1 MPRHAS
7 DPIPGS
13 PGLSHSPNSRG
24 THFPRWMLDL
34 QGTKIKGGLRLGEV
48 LGTGAFG
55 VVYVGAGSQFAN
67 GRPVA
72 VKVLSAA
79 GINSERRRQIEHEML
94 CHSRVS
100 RHPNIVSLHN
110 VFVDLMAYYA
120 VMDLHADGDLFKC
133 ITEDEFYVG
142 NDAMIKGV
150 FSQLLDAVE
159 FCHKNGV
166 YHRDLKPENILCRNG
181 GNTVMLTDFGLAT
194 RNTFSQDFRCGS
206 EFYMSPECVGFPKVK
221 AYSTVHND
229 VWALGIILV
238 NLITSRNPWKCAELQ
253 DGGFASFYEDPAGY
267 ITDTLPISRDALVLL
282 LRIFKIPFK
291 SRISIPEMRAA
302 ITGIDRL
309 LLTPAEAAFAPHS
322 AHQTAVHLF
331 DIIAARRSHMLI
343 EHYEDICAY
352 FPDLA
357 EELCKRLRLDMS
369 ENGLIND
376 IDDIFSENV
385 PESAR
390 YIRRELPEWSVPIPI
405 EIRPKELGDVTGY
418 PQSPDMSRDNSAETV
433 ASEGPITPD
442 THPIQVADDVPE
454 VALDGAEGLERNL
467 GEMELDKP
475 DDVPSMNTLS
485 AFSSRIARVLG
496 STGSFFR

>member
-1 MPRHAS
+1 
-7 DPIPGS
+7 
-13 PGLSHSPNSRG
+13 
-24 THFPRWMLDL
+24 MLDL
-34 QGTKIKGGLRLGEV
+34 EGTKVKGGLRLGEV

-55 VVYVGAGSQFAN
+55 VVYVGAGSHFADN
-67 GRPVA
+67 RPVA

-79 GINSERRRQIEHEML
+79 GIGSERRRQIEHEML

-100 RHPNIVSLHN
+100 KHPNIVTLHN

-142 NDAMIKGV
+142 NDAMIKVV

-159 FCHKNGV
+159 FCHENGV

-181 GNTVMLTDFGLAT
+181 GNTVLLTDFGLAT

-229 VWALGIILV
+229 IWALGVILV
-238 NLITSRNPWKCAELQ
+238 NLITSRNPWKRAELQ

-267 ITDTLPISRDALVLL
+267 ITDTLPVSRDALVLL
-282 LRIFKIPFK
+282 LGIFRVPFK
-291 SRISIPEMRAA
+291 SRLSISGIRAA
-302 ITGIDRL
+302 ITNIDRL

-322 AHQTAVHLF
+322 ARQTAGHLF
-331 DIIAARRSHMLI
+331 DIVAARRPHLLI

-357 EELCKRLRLDMS
+357 EGLCERLRLDMF
-369 ENGLIND
+369 EHGLIND
-376 IDDIFSENV
+376 VDDIFSENA
-385 PESAR
+385 PEPVR
-390 YIRRELPEWSVPIPI
+390 HFRRELPEWSVPIPI
-405 EIRPKELGDVTGY
+405 EICPEKLEDVTGY
-418 PQSPDMSRDNSAETV
+418 PQSPDMSRDNSAETA
-433 ASEGPITPD
+433 ASGGPITPD
-442 THPIQVADDVPE
+442 THPIHVADDVPE
-454 VALDGAEGLERNL
+454 ATLDGAQGLE
-467 GEMELDKP
+467 GKIEEMKIAGSTDL
-475 DDVPSMNTLS
+475 PSVTTLS